1 VKIGGI
7 LEHTLRELEIECV
20 AKKMPQSIELDV
32 TSLELGHSYHV
43 RDLVLDGDVH
53 VVTDPGRTVAS
64 VVTPKLREE
73 VAPAAEALLEE
84 EAAEPEVVGKK
95 EEEEEEEKK
104 EEEGQRKRREP

>member
-1 VKIGGI
+1 
-7 LEHTLRELEIECV
+7 
-20 AKKMPQSIELDV
+20 M

-64 VVTPKLREE
+64 IVTPKLREE
-73 VAPAAEALLEE
+73 VAPAEEAVPGE

-95 EEEEEEEKK
+95 EEEEEEKK
-104 EEEGQRKRREP
+104 EEEEEGQRKRRER